1 MYYFLDLFFIVF
13 HSVLILFNL
22 FGWIW
27 EKTRKLNLFT
37 LSATAFFWIVAGI
50 WYGFG
55 YCPLTDWHW
64 QVRRQLGYDDMPAS
78 YIKFLLDLL
87 TGLDFSAKLV
97 DWGTGIAFVIV
108 YGLSIYVN
116 IREIKRED

>member
-1 MYYFLDLFFIVF
+1 LYYILDLLFIVF

-27 EKTRKLNLFT
+27 EKTRKLNLLS
-37 LSATAFFWIVAGI
+37 LSATAFFWIIAGF

-64 QVRRQLGYDDMPAS
+64 QVRRQLGHDDMPAS

-87 TGLDFSAKLV
+87 TGLDFPAQLV
-97 DWGTGIAFVIV
+97 DWGTGIAFVIAF
-108 YGLSIYVN
+108 GISIFVN
-116 IREIKRED
+116 VKPKI